1 MNKTRIILIIASS
14 LDGRIAFPDGG
25 PSHLGSLEDK
35 KILNDSLSKV
45 DATIFGSGTL
55 KAHKSTYLIK
65 NSLTKNNFKSK
76 KNQPISIVAGDSNKF
91 SGKWNY
97 FAQPIKRWL
106 ISSST
111 ERNDENKI
119 NFDKQFIFKESWRET
134 LKVIYKEGI
143 QTIGLL
149 GGTKLIT
156 SFASENLIDE
166 IKITIVPNIIGG
178 KYSWIS
184 LYSNDLIYKLGNKW
198 SIKNIK
204 ALDTNEI
211 FVHYAKKS
219 DFY

>member
-25 PSHLGSLEDK
+25 PSHLGSLEDR
-35 KILNDSLSKV
+35 KILNDSLSNV

-65 NSLTKNNFKSK
+65 NLLTKNNFKSTK
-76 KNQPISIVAGDSNKF
+76 HQPISIVAGDSNKF

-97 FAQPIKRWL
+97 FTQPIKRWL
-106 ISSST
+106 ISSNN
-111 ERNDENKI
+111 ERSDENKI

-134 LKVIYKEGI
+134 LKVIYNEGI
-143 QTIGLL
+143 KTIALL

-156 SFASENLIDE
+156 SFAKENLIDE
-166 IKITIVPNIIGG
+166 IKITIVPDIIGG

-184 LYSNDLIYKLGNKW
+184 SYSNNLIYNFGNKW
-198 SIKNIK
+198 TIKNIK

-211 FVHYAKKS
+211 FIHYAKKR
-219 DFY
+219 DI